1 MDHFKPLTKHF
12 ISMFLLKSIVKTY
25 SECALTVP
33 SVVVF
38 IIE

>member
-12 ISMFLLKSIVKTY
+12 TSMFLLKSIVKTY
-25 SECALTVP
+25 SECDLSFP

-38 IIE
+38 ITE